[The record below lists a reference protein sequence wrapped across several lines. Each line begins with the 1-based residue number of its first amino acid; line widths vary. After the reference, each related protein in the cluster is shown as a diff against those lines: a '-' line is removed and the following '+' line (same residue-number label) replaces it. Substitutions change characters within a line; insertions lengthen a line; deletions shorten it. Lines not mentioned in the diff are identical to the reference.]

1 MGVIQAVKQ
10 VATDVVETAT
20 SAAQTSAKQI
30 AKTPLDILE
39 ELLGQS
45 PSPANPESKPTPEQ
59 DPGSGVDPAAMQQK
73 AQADDQYKV
82 AQHEQLHQQILQES
96 QGYYEQKKQMEAQA
110 KQVEEQKKEQE
121 KFQIK
126 QLEKQKTQN
135 YAVQAAKDASNAE
148 KSRNVGA
155 G

>member
-1 MGVIQAVKQ
+1 MGVLQAVSQ
-10 VATDVVETAT
+10 VATDVVDTAKTAATT
-20 SAAQTSAKQI
+20 SAQQI

-45 PSPANPESKPTPEQ
+45 PAPGNPEQKAPEEQ
-59 DPGSGVDPAAMQQK
+59 AQQSTVDPAQMQQK
-73 AQADDQYKV
+73 AQDDDAFKV
-82 AQHEQLHQQILQES
+82 QQHQQLHSQILQES
-96 QGYYEQKKQMEAQA
+96 QGYYEQKKQMEVQQKQA
-110 KQVEEQKKEQE
+110 EDKQKEQE

-126 QLEKQKTQN
+126 QLEKSKSQD
-135 YAVQAAKDASNAE
+135 YAVQAAQDAANAE

>member
-1 MGVIQAVKQ
+1 MGVLQAVSQ
-10 VATDVVETAT
+10 VATDVVDTAKTAATT
-20 SAAQTSAKQI
+20 SAQQI

-45 PSPANPESKPTPEQ
+45 PAPGNPEQKPPEEQ
-59 DPGSGVDPAAMQQK
+59 AQQSTVDPAQMQQK
-73 AQADDQYKV
+73 AQDDDAFKV
-82 AQHEQLHQQILQES
+82 QQHQQLHSQILQES
-96 QGYYEQKKQMEAQA
+96 QGYYEQKKQMEVQQKQA
-110 KQVEEQKKEQE
+110 EDKQKEQE

-126 QLEKQKTQN
+126 QLEKSKSQD
-135 YAVQAAKDASNAE
+135 YAVQAAQDANNAE